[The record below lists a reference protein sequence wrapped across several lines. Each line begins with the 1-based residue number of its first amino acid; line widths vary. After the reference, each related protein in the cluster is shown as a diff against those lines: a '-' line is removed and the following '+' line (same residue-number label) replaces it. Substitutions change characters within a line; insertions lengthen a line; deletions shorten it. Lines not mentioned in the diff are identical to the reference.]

1 MSESRRKRVP
11 TMNDVA
17 RLAKVSQTTVS
28 FVINNTASVSIPD
41 ETRQRVWAAIEQL
54 GYRPNAQAQGLRMQR
69 SGIVGFVTDTIAIT
83 PYAGKIFEGAQDVAW
98 ENNKILLLVNTKG
111 QPDIEETA
119 LEKLLERQVEGVIYA
134 MMYHRPVKVP
144 AALQNVPTVLVDCFA
159 EDRSLPSVVPDE
171 VNGGRIA
178 TETLLKK
185 GHRRV
190 AFINN
195 VDPIPATFGRLQ
207 GYRAALANH
216 GVPVDESLVCNEESS
231 SGGGHQGAMKL
242 MQLPEPPTAIFCFN
256 DQMAIGVYDA
266 LRKHNRRI
274 PEDVAVIGFDNLE
287 LVAVNLYPSLTTM
300 ELPHYKMGVWA
311 VQKLV
316 KIISGLKTDQPEQYK
331 IECPLIERE
340 SV

>member
-41 ETRQRVWAAIEQL
+41 ETRQRVWAAIEQA

-195 VDPIPATFGRLQ
+195 HDSIPATFGRLQ
-207 GYRAALANH
+207 GYREALTNY
-216 GVPVDESLVCNEESS
+216 GVSFDEALVCNEESS

-242 MQLPEPPTAIFCFN
+242 MQFPEPPTAIFCFN

-274 PEDVAVIGFDNLE
+274 PDDVAVIGFDNLE
-287 LVAVNLYPSLTTM
+287 LVAANLHPSLTTM
-300 ELPHYKMGVWA
+300 ELPHYKMGEWA
-311 VQKLV
+311 VQKIV
-316 KIISGLKTDQPEQYK
+316 KIIGAPENGQPEQHK
-331 IECPLIERE
+331 IECPLIVRE

>member
-1 MSESRRKRVP
+1 
-11 TMNDVA
+11 MNDVA

-274 PEDVAVIGFDNLE
+274 PDDVAVIGFDNLE

-316 KIISGLKTDQPEQYK
+316 KIISGLKTDQPEQDK
-331 IECPLIERE
+331 IECPLIKRE